1 MEEIWS
7 ALMTALE
14 EQANDISL
22 QLVVK
27 YKTEEQN
34 RDKYVK
40 ALITIY
46 ENEITNLQA
55 QGEGLQTL
63 GQKQIIDSEVKKLE
77 ECANIRYRNENSQL
91 IQSYLMTYS
100 KGFRTYSGTMPT
112 HCICH
117 RKSCCHR

>member
-1 MEEIWS
+1 MEEILS

-27 YKTEEQN
+27 YKTERQN

-63 GQKQIIDSEVKKLE
+63 EQKQIIDSEVKRLE
-77 ECANIRYRNENSQL
+77 ECANIGYRNGKFTTDTVLPDDVFKRFLEH
-91 IQSYLMTYS
+91 IQA
-100 KGFRTYSGTMPT
+100 GTMPT

-117 RKSCCHR
+117 

>member
-1 MEEIWS
+1 MEEILS

-14 EQANDISL
+14 EQANDILL

-27 YKTEEQN
+27 YKTERQN

-40 ALITIY
+40 ALTTIY

-63 GQKQIIDSEVKKLE
+63 EQKQIIDSEVKRLE
-77 ECANIRYRNENSQL
+77 ESANIGYRIGKFTTDTVLPDDVFKRFLEH
-91 IQSYLMTYS
+91 IQA
-100 KGFRTYSGTMPT
+100 GTVVL
-112 HCICH
+112 
-117 RKSCCHR
+117 

>member
-1 MEEIWS
+1 MEEILS

-27 YKTEEQN
+27 

-63 GQKQIIDSEVKKLE
+63 EQKQIIDSKVKRLE
-77 ECANIRYRNENSQL
+77 
-91 IQSYLMTYS
+91 
-100 KGFRTYSGTMPT
+100 
-112 HCICH
+112 
-117 RKSCCHR
+117 

>member
-1 MEEIWS
+1 MEEILS

-27 YKTEEQN
+27 

-63 GQKQIIDSEVKKLE
+63 EQKQIIDSEVKRLE
-77 ECANIRYRNENSQL
+77 
-91 IQSYLMTYS
+91 
-100 KGFRTYSGTMPT
+100 
-112 HCICH
+112 
-117 RKSCCHR
+117 